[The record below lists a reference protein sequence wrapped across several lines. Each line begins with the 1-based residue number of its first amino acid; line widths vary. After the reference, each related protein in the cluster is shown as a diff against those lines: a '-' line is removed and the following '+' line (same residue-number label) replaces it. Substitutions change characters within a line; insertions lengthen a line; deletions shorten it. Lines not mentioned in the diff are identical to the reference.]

1 MEMKE
6 SLVGHGRSVTAS
18 PGGVTHLL
26 TTMECW
32 PQALYCSRPED
43 KTENRSRG
51 PRFPRRNEKYYLEEP
66 YGFYRQQNN
75 EGIRDRD
82 DFKCGEWRRP
92 L

>member
-1 MEMKE
+1 MKE

-32 PQALYCSRPED
+32 PQALYCSRPEA

-51 PRFPRRNEKYYLEEP
+51 PRFPRRNEKYYLEES

-75 EGIRDRD
+75 EGIRDWD
-82 DFKCGEWRRP
+82 HFKWGEWRRP